1 MSFAGKEFKPI
12 SAQQFHAAAAQLYVG
27 STPAQLASLE
37 LVLQAHFSAPSFSAL
52 GHGPS
57 FLQACS
63 EDEVIMQTVSA
74 AAATVPLNKVTA
86 QHFTSCCWQ
95 LLAPLLLRHLDKE
108 FEDSLIPLRLLP
120 LYGTCI
126 CIIDY

>member
-37 LVLQAHFSAPSFSAL
+37 LALQAHFNAPSFSAL

-63 EDEVIMQTVSA
+63 EDEVIMQIVSA
-74 AAATVPLNKVTA
+74 AAAAAIFPLSKVHA
-86 QHFTSCCWQ
+86 QHFFSQAATGNC
-95 LLAPLLLRHLDKE
+95 
-108 FEDSLIPLRLLP
+108 
-120 LYGTCI
+120 
-126 CIIDY
+126 